1 MIISA
6 SRRTDIPAY
15 YSQWFLNRLKAGY
28 VLIRNPVIG
37 STIHKIEL
45 NPKIVNCIVFW
56 TKDAANI
63 LDKLDEISS
72 LGYRY
77 VFQFTIT
84 PYGSD
89 IERNMRPK
97 EDIIKTFKRLSS
109 MIGSERVIWRYD
121 PIIFNETLTPEYHL
135 KNFEDMC
142 RQLSG
147 YTDIVNMSIVQSYHN
162 KSFGLELS
170 RQDKEKF
177 LRSLKEIALS
187 HSIDPRM
194 CCYPEDPQMYGI
206 KRAKCIDKEYL
217 EKICGYKLKLPRDKN
232 QRTLCECCESI
243 DIGIYNTCIHG
254 CTYCYATSNL
264 RETIYNYKNHHPENE
279 LLVGSISQEDD
290 IVCKKLTSSRDYQT
304 VLF

>member
-15 YSQWFLNRLKAGY
+15 YSEWFLKRLKAGY
-28 VLIRNPVIG
+28 VLIRNPVMS
-37 STIHKIEL
+37 STVYKMEL

-63 LDKLDEISS
+63 LDKLDEITS
-72 LGYRY
+72 LGYKY

-89 IERNMRPK
+89 IERNIRPK
-97 EDIIKTFKRLSS
+97 EDIIKTFRRLSD
-109 MIGSERVIWRYD
+109 MIGCERIIWRYD
-121 PIIFNETLTPEYHL
+121 PIIFNNLFTPEYHL
-135 KNFEDMC
+135 KNFENMC
-142 RQLSG
+142 SQLSG
-147 YTDIVNMSIVQSYHN
+147 YTKIVNMSLVQSYHN
-162 KSFGLELS
+162 KNFGSEIS
-170 RQDKEKF
+170 RQDKERF
-177 LRSLKEIALS
+177 LRNLKETALS
-187 HSIDPRM
+187 YSIEPRL

-217 EKICGYKLKLPRDKN
+217 EMICGYKLKLPRDKN

-243 DIGIYNTCIHG
+243 DVGIYNTCIHG

-279 LLVGSISQEDD
+279 LLIGSISEEDE
-290 IVCKKLTSSRDYQT
+290 IVCKKLASSRDYQT

>member
-63 LDKLDEISS
+63 LDKLDEISL

-97 EDIIKTFKRLSS
+97 ENIIKTFKRLSS

-121 PIIFNETLTPEYHL
+121 PIIFNETLTPKYHL

-243 DIGIYNTCIHG
+243 DVGIYNTCIHG